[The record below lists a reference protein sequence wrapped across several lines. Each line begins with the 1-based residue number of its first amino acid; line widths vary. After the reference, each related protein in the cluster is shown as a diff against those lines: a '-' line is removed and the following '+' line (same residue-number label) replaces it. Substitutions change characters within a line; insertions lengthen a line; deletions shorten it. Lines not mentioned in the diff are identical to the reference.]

1 MTMLTLDSTTLF
13 LYTHIISS
21 NNHYPSKKRKADHE
35 SISTWVDNVKPDAP
49 ASRAARLR
57 TGTIPPPALT
67 AGSTRSLSNSILT
80 NNIQIAQSTQLAT
93 NGKRRKEPCIEVDN
107 NGMFSDYEE
116 MTGREWDRAISSP
129 PKNGECATSSVN
141 RNYIV
146 FF

>member
-13 LYTHIISS
+13 FYTCIISS
-21 NNHYPSKKRKADHE
+21 DNHYPSKKRKVDHE

-49 ASRAARLR
+49 ASRAASSR

-80 NNIQIAQSTQLAT
+80 NNIRITQSTQLAT
-93 NGKRRKEPCIEVDN
+93 NGKKCKEPHIEVDD

-116 MTGREWDRAISSP
+116 MTG
-129 PKNGECATSSVN
+129 
-141 RNYIV
+141 
-146 FF
+146 

>member
-49 ASRAARLR
+49 ASRAASSR
-57 TGTIPPPALT
+57 TGTIPPPTLT
-67 AGSTRSLSNSILT
+67 AGSTRSSSNSILT
-80 NNIQIAQSTQLAT
+80 NNIRITQSTQLAT
-93 NGKRRKEPCIEVDN
+93 NGKKRKEPRIEVDDD
-107 NGMFSDYEE
+107 GMFSDYEE
-116 MTGREWDRAISSP
+116 MTGRERDRAISSP
-129 PKNGECATSSVN
+129 PKNGVRATSSVS
-141 RNYIV
+141 NYIV